1 MQCLVENFGDTFDKN
16 EINLKVDKYLKYVQD
31 QYRIKLKKNLRVTNL

>member
-1 MQCLVENFGDTFDKN
+1 MQCLVENFGDTFNKKK
-16 EINLKVDKYLKYVQD
+16 INLKVDKYLKYVQD